1 MSKTTQTQNKHWLF
15 STEVTDYM
23 IQEIKEEYLDEEN
36 TEITDE
42 QAYDRALEDIQYS
55 FDDLEYEFENIAKK
69 INNKVIAIADLGL
82 WDGKHMGYKIMEFS
96 DILSVFNEFNDFEI
110 FIEDNDLKA
119 IGYHHDGTNYYTFR
133 LIKDNITD
141 SQLANFECLFLNG
154 EKITKHQISYYT
166 KSLANIIAD
175 YFGIVLN

>member
-1 MSKTTQTQNKHWLF
+1 
-15 STEVTDYM
+15 
-23 IQEIKEEYLDEEN
+23 
-36 TEITDE
+36 
-42 QAYDRALEDIQYS
+42 
-55 FDDLEYEFENIAKK
+55 
-69 INNKVIAIADLGL
+69 
-82 WDGKHMGYKIMEFS
+82 MGYKYIKFTEIMEC
-96 DILSVFNEFNDFEI
+96 VNEYGSFEL

-119 IGYHHDGTNYYTFR
+119 KVYHHDGTNYYTFR

-166 KSLANIIAD
+166 KSLANVIAD